1 MVIKKDML
9 RFLETLLILFLCT
22 KICIVHAFS
31 SYKLTRKM
39 HMYLLCSIHGTL
51 LEAWLCGLFSNSKNP
66 MIAAVVIYAL
76 FLEIYF
82 K

>member
-1 MVIKKDML
+1 
-9 RFLETLLILFLCT
+9 
-22 KICIVHAFS
+22 
-31 SYKLTRKM
+31 M